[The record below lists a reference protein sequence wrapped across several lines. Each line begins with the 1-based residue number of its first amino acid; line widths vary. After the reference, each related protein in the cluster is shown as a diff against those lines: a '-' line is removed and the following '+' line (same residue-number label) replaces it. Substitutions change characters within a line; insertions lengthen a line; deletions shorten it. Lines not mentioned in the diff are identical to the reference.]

1 MPHFPVQVRSLVKAV
16 LFCFVYL
23 EIPQMPRIMYDRDRK
38 TLKYQIH
45 SMVSVQVLLSVV
57 SSLLGAVVPAFV
69 GWLW

>member
-1 MPHFPVQVRSLVKAV
+1 
-16 LFCFVYL
+16 
-23 EIPQMPRIMYDRDRK
+23 MPRITYDRDRK